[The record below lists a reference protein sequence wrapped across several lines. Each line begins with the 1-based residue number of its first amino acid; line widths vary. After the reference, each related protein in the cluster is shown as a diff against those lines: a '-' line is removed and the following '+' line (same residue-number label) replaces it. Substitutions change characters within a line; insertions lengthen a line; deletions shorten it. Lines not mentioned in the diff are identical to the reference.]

1 MQIQS
6 FSKGK
11 STTLH
16 STTETVLIVLCELLG
31 NHLVIPHVL
40 EMNLSSAFLAICD
53 MRRQQV
59 KDSQEHLH
67 LDDTITPEV

>member
-1 MQIQS
+1 MQIES
-6 FSKGK
+6 FLKAN
-11 STTLH
+11 H
-16 STTETVLIVLCELLG
+16 STFHNRDRVDGAELLG
-31 NHLVIPHVL
+31 NHLVIPCVI

-67 LDDTITPEV
+67 LDDTVTPEV